1 MNAGCGVVKLRR
13 TLGFLGSG
21 EGRRT
26 WTTVV
31 IAVGSSLFLM
41 LSGAP

>member
-1 MNAGCGVVKLRR
+1 MNAGCGGMKLRR
-13 TLGFLGSG
+13 TLGFLSSG

-26 WTTVV
+26 LTTLV

-41 LSGAP
+41 LSSAS